1 MSPIRIYYDI
11 ISELKIVIMQHFKVK
26 YKNSLSNPNSLYYK
40 RHNGILTKIVT
51 CKSEKEIYKL
61 DNNSKNII
69 SIEKI

>member
-1 MSPIRIYYDI
+1 
-11 ISELKIVIMQHFKVK
+11 MQHFKVK